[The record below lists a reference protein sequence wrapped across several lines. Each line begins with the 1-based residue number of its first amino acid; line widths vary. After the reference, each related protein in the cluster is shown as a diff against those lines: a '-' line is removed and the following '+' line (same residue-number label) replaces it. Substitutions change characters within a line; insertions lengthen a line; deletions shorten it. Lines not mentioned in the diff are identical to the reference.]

1 MVLRIALSIF
11 LMLSLNTLLAQ
22 HYHVPFD
29 HFNQLRYEREM
40 TRKGMGLATSMKP
53 YRTSAIQPVVSL
65 DSAIAPAPLKWR
77 FARTFVGRKLFS
89 EDLVRVYAKNF
100 ALEINPAFDFTVGVS
115 DNGERRTW
123 NNSRG
128 LTARGNLGSKVSFYT
143 EFYENQAVFAGYVG
157 RFVDSAKVTPG
168 MGRPKKFGD
177 NGHDFAFATG
187 YVRYQPTEFIG
198 FELGHGKHFIGDGY
212 RSHILSDAGYNYPY
226 FKIETEIWKFK
237 YVNLWAEFTDLSPLM
252 QSGGADGIQN
262 KKFGTFHYLIFQPVD
277 GLEIGLFESIIWR
290 GGVDSLG
297 NSRGFDFN
305 YLNPVIFY
313 RPVEF
318 GLGSEDNA
326 LLGLNLRWNFLKHY
340 QFYGQVVLDEFNLSA
355 MLGKP
360 YPGWRANKQAFQAG
374 LKYFDAFGLKNLHLR
389 SEFNLVR
396 PYMYSHFKSVASNYG
411 HYNQPLAHPMGSN
424 FWEINAGLEY
434 TKGRFA
440 FRGRLSYAK
449 KGLDPNDGIHYGGN
463 IFELDDSAPW
473 GGNIDGPDGVGSYG
487 NYVGQGLTTEFVF
500 VETTASY
507 LVNPASGL
515 RVELGML
522 HRSQTNSQW
531 STASPWIWFGLKTRL
546 PNRYFDWL

>member
-1 MVLRIALSIF
+1 
-11 LMLSLNTLLAQ
+11 
-22 HYHVPFD
+22 
-29 HFNQLRYEREM
+29 
-40 TRKGMGLATSMKP
+40 
-53 YRTSAIQPVVSL
+53 
-65 DSAIAPAPLKWR
+65 
-77 FARTFVGRKLFS
+77 
-89 EDLVRVYAKNF
+89 
-100 ALEINPAFDFTVGVS
+100 
-115 DNGERRTW
+115 
-123 NNSRG
+123 
-128 LTARGNLGSKVSFYT
+128 
-143 EFYENQAVFAGYVG
+143 
-157 RFVDSAKVTPG
+157 
-168 MGRPKKFGD
+168 
-177 NGHDFAFATG
+177 
-187 YVRYQPTEFIG
+187 
-198 FELGHGKHFIGDGY
+198 
-212 RSHILSDAGYNYPY
+212 
-226 FKIETEIWKFK
+226 
-237 YVNLWAEFTDLSPLM
+237 
-252 QSGGADGIQN
+252 
-262 KKFGTFHYLIFQPVD
+262 LIFQPID

-290 GGVDSLG
+290 GGTDSLG

-340 QFYGQVVLDEFNLSA
+340 QFYGQVVLDEFNLTA

-360 YPGWRANKQAFQAG
+360 SPGWRANKQAFQAG

-434 TKGRFA
+434 TTGRFA

-449 KGLDPNDGIHYGGN
+449 KGLDPGDGIHYGGN

-473 GGNIDGPDGVGSYG
+473 GGSIDGPDGVGSYG

-522 HRSQTNSQW
+522 HRTQTNSQW

-546 PNRYFDWL
+546 PNRYFDWM